1 MEPSGH
7 PEIRAVIPI
16 VERVSGKAWLYWG
29 AAALAY
35 LVAVHQRSSFGVASL
50 DAAHRYHVGP
60 AILSLFPVVQLVAY
74 SLSQIPVGVALDHFG
89 PRRMITIGAII
100 MGVGQLTLALSSIYP
115 IAILGR
121 GVVGIGDAMT
131 FISVLRVTTA
141 WFPPSKNA
149 MMTQIIGLLG
159 WFGQLL
165 SAIPFAYILRTQSWT
180 LSFVI
185 LTVSAVL
192 VGIFSYAI
200 IRDQNPEL
208 LSRTWPRRR
217 DLVDRVKST
226 WAHPA
231 TKIGFWSHW
240 SSPFSTNMFSLL
252 WGVPFLVKGEGM
264 SQSQASTSLTSI
276 VVCGA
281 LAGVVFGYLIGKFPN
296 HLDRLSYGVC
306 ILIATYWAVIIL
318 WPGRAP
324 FSLLIG
330 LMGVISIGG
339 PGSLIG
345 FAHARKHI
353 PLENMGTADGIINA
367 AGFYST
373 LLAMFGVGVLLQIC
387 GGYSQGSFKI
397 AFLALY
403 PIWILGIVKIRK
415 YNNQL
420 KRYDS

>member
-1 MEPSGH
+1 MEPSEH

-35 LVAVHQRSSFGVASL
+35 LVAVHQRSSFGVATL
-50 DAAHRYHVGP
+50 DAADRYQVGP
-60 AILSLFPVVQLVAY
+60 AILSLFAVVQLVTY
-74 SLSQIPVGVALDHFG
+74 SLSQIPAGVALDHFG
-89 PRRMITIGAII
+89 PRRMITIGALI
-100 MGVGQLTLALSSIYP
+100 MGLGQLTLALSTIYP

-121 GVVGIGDAMT
+121 AVVGIGDAMT

-149 MMTQIIGLLG
+149 MMTQITGLLG

-165 SAIPFAYILRTQSWT
+165 SALPFAFILRIQSWT
-180 LSFVI
+180 ISFVI
-185 LTVSAVL
+185 LTVSAIV
-192 VGIFSYAI
+192 VGISSYAI
-200 IRDQNPEL
+200 IRDRNPEL
-208 LSRTWPRRR
+208 LSNTWPRRQ
-217 DLVDRVKST
+217 DLIDRVKST

-281 LAGVVFGYLIGKFPN
+281 LGGIALGYLIGKFPN

-306 ILIATYWAVIIL
+306 ILIASYWAVVIL

-324 FSLLIG
+324 FLLLMG

-373 LLAMFGVGVLLQIC
+373 LLAMFGVGVLLQIG

-420 KRYDS
+420 KRYNS

>member
-7 PEIRAVIPI
+7 PEIRSVIPI
-16 VERVSGKAWLYWG
+16 VERVSRKAWLYWG
-29 AAALAY
+29 VAAFAY
-35 LVAVHQRSSFGVASL
+35 LVAVHQRSSFGVATL
-50 DAAHRYHVGP
+50 DAADRYQVGP

-100 MGVGQLTLALSSIYP
+100 MGLGQLTLALSSIYP

-121 GVVGIGDAMT
+121 AVVGIGDAMT

-165 SAIPFAYILRTQSWT
+165 SAIPFAFILRTQSWT
-180 LSFVI
+180 ISFII
-185 LTVSAVL
+185 LTVSAVV
-192 VGIFSYAI
+192 VGLSSYAI
-200 IRDQNPEL
+200 IRDRNPEL
-208 LSRTWPRRR
+208 LSNTWPRRR
-217 DLVDRVKST
+217 DLIDRVKST

-281 LAGVVFGYLIGKFPN
+281 LAGVAFGYLIGKFPN

-324 FSLLIG
+324 FLLLIG

-339 PGSLIG
+339 PGSLI
-345 FAHARKHI
+345 
-353 PLENMGTADGIINA
+353 
-367 AGFYST
+367 
-373 LLAMFGVGVLLQIC
+373 
-387 GGYSQGSFKI
+387 
-397 AFLALY
+397 
-403 PIWILGIVKIRK
+403 
-415 YNNQL
+415 
-420 KRYDS
+420 

>member
-7 PEIRAVIPI
+7 PEIRSVIPI

-29 AAALAY
+29 VAALAY

-50 DAAHRYHVGP
+50 DAADRYQVGP

-100 MGVGQLTLALSSIYP
+100 MGLGQLTLALSSIYP

-121 GVVGIGDAMT
+121 AVVGIGDAMT

-165 SAIPFAYILRTQSWT
+165 SAIPFAFILRTQSWT
-180 LSFVI
+180 ISFVI

-192 VGIFSYAI
+192 VGISSYAI
-200 IRDQNPEL
+200 IRDRNPEL
-208 LSRTWPRRR
+208 LSNTWPRRR
-217 DLVDRVKST
+217 DLVDRVKNT

-281 LAGVVFGYLIGKFPN
+281 LAGVAFGYLIGKFPN

-324 FSLLIG
+324 FLLLIG

-373 LLAMFGVGVLLQIC
+373 LLAMFGVGVLLQIG

-403 PIWILGIVKIRK
+403 PIWILGIIKIRK

-420 KRYDS
+420 KRYNS